1 MTTSTIRQQ
10 LTSSAPPP
18 SQAVGPS
25 PRDVQRDALRD
36 LVALAT
42 ESAAT
47 EARIEEQYRS
57 ATEGATKELNSA
69 RATITNHFAGL
80 VESARQKDVER
91 RGEIESRY
99 GANVEEAQHAHEQA
113 RRKIDREHNPI
124 ERKTRQQL
132 EHAVWLADSVLEVA
146 QNQIREEN
154 KKIREALKSHAE
166 SLAEIELAGLKLLNT
181 YGQEPPR
188 DELTEPIQV
197 PVTDD
202 LSADMER
209 EREAAQAL
217 LSRLGSLV
225 LPRMFVGSLP
235 WVTLFLLC
243 IVAGGVGE
251 AVKGLNAIHFD
262 SIAIAAGGTLVVSV
276 VIGLLL
282 SVVGKRHVREA
293 YQPLRVSLAV
303 GRKLSQEHAIRAAKR
318 QELRNLE
325 ANRKRD
331 AEVQRLNEKAA
342 PVFAALDKRRSDA
355 VEAADTEARN
365 NLQSLQDARGLSL
378 QRADEDLATEL
389 ESLRRGEQA
398 DLDAAQKSFDD
409 QTRDSRRT
417 YDQGRIALERRLR
430 DGLASIQAPTGDK
443 GNDKAGGNGQTT
455 IRDWT
460 DAAWGSWT
468 PPTKF
473 PALVRFGQ
481 MRVDLRQIADNSK
494 GHGKA
499 TLELPA
505 PFIVPAP
512 LAFPRG
518 ASLLVQHDRT
528 GRVGAMRILQ
538 TVMTRLLTNLPAGRA
553 RFTILDPVGLGQN
566 FAGFMHL
573 ADHDEALVGTR
584 IWTETDQIE
593 QRLADMTEHMETVIQ
608 KYLRNEFATIDEY
621 NAQAGELAE
630 PYRFLV
636 VADFPTGFQG
646 DSFRRL
652 ASIAATGARCGVYVL
667 VARDT
672 RAPLPSEAQLD
683 DLEANCVNLVQ
694 QGDGFVWKDDVF
706 GQFPLQ
712 LDVPAPELVL
722 TGLLDKVGRGAK
734 ESKRVEV
741 SFDTIAPETR
751 EFWTGSTRDELQVPI
766 GRMGATRLQTLR
778 LGKGVAQHVLIAGKT
793 GSGKSTLLHALVTNL
808 AMWYSPDEIELYLID
823 FKKGVEFKAYAT
835 QNLPHARAIAV
846 ESDREFGVSV
856 LTRLDAELS
865 RRGEL
870 FRKAGVQ
877 DLASYRRTPDAL
889 IMPRTLL
896 IIDEFQEFF
905 SEDDKLAQDAN
916 LLLDRLVRQGRAFG
930 IHVLLGSQT
939 IGGSSG
945 LARSTI
951 GQMAVRVALQTS
963 EADSQLILGD
973 NNSAARLLSRPG
985 EAIYND
991 AGGLVEANSP
1001 FQVAWLPDEKR
1012 EKYLDAVSK
1021 LADAHGSRL
1030 RHEPPIVFEGN
1041 APADVRKNAQLAM
1054 KLQGPRATKI
1064 PAAASAWIGEPVAI
1078 KDPTAITFRR
1088 QSGASVLLVGQQEE
1102 QAMAVML
1109 SSILSLATQYPPG
1122 GAIFHVFDGTPA
1134 DSFLAGTF
1142 QNMQAA
1148 IPHEI
1153 KLAEWRA
1160 VPDVLN
1166 ELDEEVQRR
1175 QSGDP
1180 AGSPEIFVFIYGLQ
1194 RYRILRKSEDEFS
1207 FSMSS
1212 SDEPKKANPSKQFT
1226 DLLREGPGLGIHV
1239 VTWVDT
1245 VASLERTLDRTAM
1258 REFDNRILFQMSSND
1273 SSTLIDSPA
1282 ANKLGFF
1289 RALSYSEEQG
1299 VMEKF
1304 RPYALPSAEWLQSV
1318 SAALGGKTEA
1328 PVASS

>member
-10 LTSSAPPP
+10 LISSAPPP
-18 SQAVGPS
+18 SQAAGPS

-57 ATEGATKELNSA
+57 ATEGATKELEKSA
-69 RATITNHFAGL
+69 AEMTARFAEL
-80 VESARQKDVER
+80 VASVRQKDVER

-99 GANVEEAQHAHEQA
+99 ASNVEEAEHAHEQA
-113 RRKIDREHNPI
+113 RRKIDREYNPI

-132 EHAVWLADSVLEVA
+132 EHAIWLADSVLEVA

-154 KKIREALKSHAE
+154 KKIREALKTHAE
-166 SLAEIELAGLKLLNT
+166 SLAEMELGGLKLLNT

-188 DELTEPIQV
+188 EEITEPIEV
-197 PVTDD
+197 PAADD
-202 LSADMER
+202 LSPDMET
-209 EREAAQAL
+209 EREATQSH

-225 LPRMFVGSLP
+225 LPRLFVGSLP
-235 WVTLFLLC
+235 WITLFLLC
-243 IVAGGVGE
+243 VVAGGIGE
-251 AVKGLNAIHFD
+251 AVKGLNAIHPD
-262 SIAIAAGGTLVVSV
+262 SIAIAAGGTLVVS
-276 VIGLLL
+276 IALGLLL
-282 SVVGKRHVREA
+282 RIVGKKQVREA
-293 YQPLRVSLAV
+293 YKPLRQSLAA
-303 GRKLSQEHAIRAAKR
+303 GRKLSHEHAVRAAKR
-318 QELRNLE
+318 RELRNIE

-331 AEVQRLNEKAA
+331 AEIQRLNEKAD
-342 PVFAALDKRRSDA
+342 PVFAALTKKRADA
-355 VEAADTEARN
+355 IQAADSEAQN
-365 NLQSLQDARGLSL
+365 NLQSLQSAREQSI
-378 QRADEDLATEL
+378 QRAEEDLKTEL
-389 ESLRRGEQA
+389 ESLHRGESA
-398 DLDAAQKSFDD
+398 ELEAAKRNFES
-409 QTRDSRRT
+409 QTRGSRRT
-417 YDQGRIALERRLR
+417 YDDARIALERRLR
-430 DGLASIQAPTGDK
+430 DGLARIQAPMGDT
-443 GNDKAGGNGQTT
+443 AGGNGQVL
-455 IRDWT
+455 REWA
-460 DAAWGSWT
+460 DAYWATWT
-468 PPTKF
+468 PATKF

-481 MRVDLRQIADNSK
+481 MQVDLQQIADSSK
-494 GHGKA
+494 GKGQA

-505 PFIVPAP
+505 PFSVPAP

-528 GRVGAMRILQ
+528 GREGAMRILQ

-584 IWTETDQIE
+584 IWTETEQIE

-694 QGDGFVWKDDVF
+694 QGDGFVWKDEVF
-706 GQFPLQ
+706 GQFPLK
-712 LDVPAPELVL
+712 LDVPPPENVL
-722 TGLLDKVGRGAK
+722 TGLLDKVGRAAK

-741 SFDTIAPETR
+741 SFDTIAPETK
-751 EFWTGSTRDELQVPI
+751 EFWTGSTRDEVQVPI

-835 QNLPHARAIAV
+835 KNLPHARAIAV

-856 LTRLDAELS
+856 LSRLDAELS

-870 FRKAGVQ
+870 FRKVGVQ
-877 DLASYRRTPDAL
+877 DLSAYRKTTDAQ

-905 SEDDKLAQDAN
+905 SEDDKLAQDAG

-951 GQMAVRVALQTS
+951 GQMAVRIALQTS

-1012 EKYLDAVSK
+1012 EKYLEAVSK

-1041 APADVRKNAQLAM
+1041 APADVRKNAQLAI
-1054 KLQGPRATKI
+1054 KLQGARPTTI
-1064 PAAASAWIGEPVAI
+1064 PAAATAWIGEPVAI
-1078 KDPTAITFRR
+1078 KEPTSITFRR

-1109 SSILSLATQYPPG
+1109 SSILSLAAQYPPG
-1122 GAIFHVFDGTPA
+1122 GAVFHIFDGTPA

-1153 KLAEWRA
+1153 KLAEWRGI
-1160 VPDVLN
+1160 PEVLS
-1166 ELDEEVQRR
+1166 ELDEEVQKR
-1175 QSGDP
+1175 QTGDP

-1207 FSMSS
+1207 FSMGS

-1289 RALSYSEEQG
+1289 RALAYSEEQG

-1318 SAALGGKTEA
+1318 ATALGGKTEA
-1328 PVASS
+1328 PMATT

>member
-1 MTTSTIRQQ
+1 MTRTTSTIRQQ
-10 LTSSAPPP
+10 LISSAPPP
-18 SQAVGPS
+18 SQAAGPS

-36 LVALAT
+36 LVSLAT

-47 EARIEEQYRS
+47 EARIEQQYQS
-57 ATEGATKELNSA
+57 TTEGAAKELEKA
-69 RATITNHFAGL
+69 RAEITERFAGL
-80 VESARQKDVER
+80 VESAKQKDQEYR
-91 RGEIESRY
+91 ADIEARY
-99 GANVEEAQHAHEQA
+99 ASNVEEARHADEQA

-124 ERKTRQQL
+124 EQKTRQQL
-132 EHAVWLADSVLEVA
+132 EHAIWLADSVLEVA

-154 KKIREALKSHAE
+154 KKIRELLKTHSEALADT
-166 SLAEIELAGLKLLNT
+166 ELSGLKLLNT
-181 YGQEPPR
+181 YGLQPPR
-188 DELTEPIQV
+188 GEWTEAIQV
-197 PVTDD
+197 SAAED
-202 LSADMER
+202 LSTEMEQER
-209 EREAAQAL
+209 ERAQAQL
-217 LSRLGSLV
+217 HRLSSLAIPRL
-225 LPRMFVGSLP
+225 FVGSWP
-235 WVTLFLLC
+235 WVTLILLC
-243 IVAGGVGE
+243 VVAGAAGQFFKGMDAVHPDAIGIAAVGMLIVAI
-251 AVKGLNAIHFD
+251 GL
-262 SIAIAAGGTLVVSV
+262 
-276 VIGLLL
+276 GLLL
-282 SVVGKRHVREA
+282 RIVGRRQVRET
-293 YQPLRVSLAV
+293 YEPLRRSLAV
-303 GRKLSQEHAIRAAKR
+303 ARKLAHEHAARAARR
-318 QELRNLE
+318 QELRNGE
-325 ANRKRD
+325 VHRKRD
-331 AEVQRLNEKAA
+331 VEVQRLKDKSA
-342 PVFAALDKRRSDA
+342 PVFASLTRKRADA
-355 VEAADTEARN
+355 VEAADNQVRD
-365 NLQSLQDARGLSL
+365 NLQNLQNARE
-378 QRADEDLATEL
+378 QAIRQADEDLATEL
-389 ESLRRGEQA
+389 ESLRRGQAA
-398 DLDAAQKSFDD
+398 DLADAQKRFDL
-409 QTRDSRRT
+409 QTQDSRRT
-417 YDQGRIALERRLR
+417 HDLARAALERRLR
-430 DGLASIQAPTGDK
+430 EGLASIQAPMG
-443 GNDKAGGNGQTT
+443 DKAGGNGQVL
-455 IRDWT
+455 RDWA
-460 DAAWGSWT
+460 DPYWGSWT
-468 PPTKF
+468 TPKF
-473 PALVRFGQ
+473 FPSLVRFGQ
-481 MRVDLRQIADNSK
+481 MRVDLPQIANTSK
-494 GHGKA
+494 GHGQAK
-499 TLELPA
+499 LELPA
-505 PFIVPAP
+505 PFDVPAP

-528 GRVGAMRILQ
+528 GREGAMRVLQ

-652 ASIAATGARCGVYVL
+652 ASIASTGARCGVYVL
-667 VARDT
+667 IARDT
-672 RAPLPSEAQLD
+672 RASLPPEAQLD
-683 DLEANCVNLVQ
+683 DLEAHCVNLVQ

-706 GQFPLQ
+706 GQFPLKI
-712 LDVPAPELVL
+712 DPPPPEGVL
-722 TGLLDKVGRGAK
+722 TGLLDKVGRAAK

-741 SFDTIAPETR
+741 SFDTIAPEPK
-751 EFWTGSTRDELQVPI
+751 EFWTGSTREELQVPI
-766 GRMGATRLQTLR
+766 GRMGATRLQGLR

-856 LTRLDAELS
+856 LMRLDAELT

-877 DLASYRRTPDAL
+877 DLASYRGTPDAQV
-889 IMPRTLL
+889 MPRTLL

-905 SEDDKLAQDAN
+905 SEDDKLAADAG

-951 GQMAVRVALQTS
+951 GQMAVRIALQTS

-1030 RHEPPIVFEGN
+1030 RHDAAIVFEGN

-1054 KLQGPRATKI
+1054 KLSASRPTSI
-1064 PAAASAWIGEPVAI
+1064 PAVASAWIGEPVAI
-1078 KDPTAITFRR
+1078 KEPTSITFRR
-1088 QSGASVLLVGQQEE
+1088 QSGANVLLVGQQEE

-1109 SSILSLATQYPPG
+1109 ASILSLAAQYPPG
-1122 GAIFHVFDGTPA
+1122 GAVFHVFDGTPA

-1142 QNMQAA
+1142 QKIQSTV
-1148 IPHEI
+1148 PQEI
-1153 KLAEWRA
+1153 KLAEWRGIGE
-1160 VPDVLN
+1160 VLS
-1166 ELDEEVQRR
+1166 ELEEEVQKR

-1180 AGSPEIFVFIYGLQ
+1180 AGSPEVFLFIYGLQ
-1194 RYRILRKSEDEFS
+1194 RYRVLRKGEDDFS
-1207 FSMSS
+1207 FSMS
-1212 SDEPKKANPSKQFT
+1212 SDEPKKANPSKQFA

-1245 VASLERTLDRTAM
+1245 VASLERTLDRGAM
-1258 REFDNRILFQMSSND
+1258 REFDNRILFQMSAND

-1304 RPYALPSAEWLQSV
+1304 RPYALPSGEWLQSV
-1318 SAALGGKTEA
+1318 SSALGGKIEA
-1328 PVASS
+1328 PVAT

>member
-1 MTTSTIRQQ
+1 MTSTTTIRQQ

-18 SQAVGPS
+18 SQATGPS
-25 PRDVQRDALRD
+25 RRDVQRDALRD

-47 EARIEEQYRS
+47 EARIEQVYQS
-57 ATEGATKELNSA
+57 STEVAAKELEKTSA
-69 RATITNHFAGL
+69 DIAARFAGL
-80 VESARQKDVER
+80 VEAVKQKDVER
-91 RGEIESRY
+91 RAEIESRY
-99 GANVEEAQHAHEQA
+99 AANVQEAEHAHEQA
-113 RRKIDREHNPI
+113 RRKIEREYNPI

-132 EHAVWLADSVLEVA
+132 EHAIWLADSVLEVA
-146 QNQIREEN
+146 GNQIREEN

-166 SLAEIELAGLKLLNT
+166 SLAETELGGLKLLNT
-181 YGQEPPR
+181 YGHEPPT
-188 DELTEPIQV
+188 DPLTEPIEV
-197 PVTDD
+197 PAAED
-202 LSADMER
+202 LSTEMAEQRD
-209 EREAAQAL
+209 AAKAH
-217 LSRLGSLV
+217 LSRLGSLF
-225 LPRMFVGSLP
+225 LPRLFVGSWP
-235 WVTLFLLC
+235 WISLFLLC
-243 IVAGGVGE
+243 VVAGAIGE
-251 AVKGLNAIHFD
+251 AVKGLDKLHPE
-262 SIAIAAGGTLVVSV
+262 SIGIAAGGTLVVLV
-276 VIGLLL
+276 VVGLLL
-282 SVVGKRHVREA
+282 RT
-293 YQPLRVSLAV
+293 V
-303 GRKLSQEHAIRAAKR
+303 GRKQVRETYKPLRQSLAAGRKLAQEHAARAAKR
-318 QELRNLE
+318 QEIRKLE
-325 ANRKRD
+325 ANAKRD
-331 AEVQRLNEKAA
+331 AEVARLNEKSA
-342 PVFAALDKRRSDA
+342 PVFAALARKREEA
-355 VEAADTEARN
+355 VRAADEEGRN
-365 NLQSLQDARGLSL
+365 NLQLLQQVREEAIHTAEQDLS
-378 QRADEDLATEL
+378 TEL
-389 ESLRRGEQA
+389 ESLRRGESAELQA
-398 DLDAAQKSFDD
+398 AKSRFDLL
-409 QTRDSRRT
+409 TRDSKRD
-417 YDQGRIALERRLR
+417 YDQARVALERRLR
-430 DGLASIQAPTGDK
+430 DGLASIQAPVGEK
-443 GNDKAGGNGQTT
+443 SGANGQVLHEWADPFWAT
-455 IRDWT
+455 WVP
-460 DAAWGSWT
+460 S
-468 PPTKF
+468 TKF
-473 PALVRFGQ
+473 PALVRFGD
-481 MRVDLRQIADNSK
+481 MSVDLPRIANSSK
-494 GHGKA
+494 GGVRA
-499 TLELPA
+499 TLALPA
-505 PFIVPAP
+505 PFTVPAP

-528 GRVGAMRILQ
+528 GREGAIRILQ
-538 TVMTRLLTNLPAGRA
+538 TVMTRLLINLPAGRA

-584 IWTETDQIE
+584 IWTETEQIE

-621 NAQAGELAE
+621 NEQAGELAE

-636 VADFPTGFQG
+636 IADFPTGFQG

-652 ASIAATGARCGVYVL
+652 ASIVSTGARCGVYVL
-667 VARDT
+667 MARDT
-672 RAPLPSEAQLD
+672 RAPLPAEAQFD
-683 DLEANCVNLVQ
+683 DLEHNCVNLVQ
-694 QGDGFVWKDDVF
+694 KGDEFVWKDEVF
-706 GQFPLQ
+706 GQFPLK
-712 LDVPAPELVL
+712 LDVPPPEGVL
-722 TGLLDKVGRGAK
+722 TGLLDKVGRAAK

-741 SFDTIAPETR
+741 SFDTIAPETK
-751 EFWTGSTRDELQVPI
+751 EFWTGSTRDEVQVPI

-778 LGKGVAQHVLIAGKT
+778 LGKGVAQHVIIAGKT

-856 LTRLDAELS
+856 LSRLDAELS

-870 FRKAGVQ
+870 FRKVGVQ
-877 DLASYRRTPDAL
+877 DLGAYRRTPDAQ

-951 GQMAVRVALQTS
+951 GQMAVRIALQTS

-1012 EKYLDAVSK
+1012 EKYLQAVSK

-1030 RHEPPIVFEGN
+1030 RHEAAIVFEGN

-1054 KLQGPRATKI
+1054 KLQGPRPTTI

-1078 KDPTAITFRR
+1078 KEPTSIIFRR

-1109 SSILSLATQYPPG
+1109 ASILSLAAQYPPG
-1122 GAIFHVFDGTPA
+1122 GAVFHVLDGTPA

-1142 QNMQAA
+1142 QHVQTAV
-1148 IPHEI
+1148 PHEI
-1153 KLAEWRA
+1153 KLAEWRG

-1166 ELDEEVQRR
+1166 ELDEEMQRR
-1175 QSGDP
+1175 QATDP
-1180 AGSPEIFVFIYGLQ
+1180 AGLPEIFVFIYGLQ
-1194 RYRILRKSEDEFS
+1194 RYRVLRKSEDEFS

-1212 SDEPKKANPSKQFT
+1212 DEPKKANPSKQFS

-1289 RALSYSEEQG
+1289 RALAYSEEQG

-1318 SAALGGKTEA
+1318 ATALGGKIEMPATT
-1328 PVASS
+1328 